1 MESITN
7 ITSISN
13 FDLIQCLLY
22 KKPTNGKYI
31 RFDRVIKN
39 RLYDYDTKLIK
50 DLKTDEYVSINESL
64 HRGVL
69 RINDSTILVDKQCV
83 YKIESVTF
91 AEQNYSLAE
100 CLKKKMISRKEC
112 ILRHPKRIYSIMDAI
127 REGVID
133 GKIITSDE
141 MQSVID
147 DYYLKYE
154 ENRKISKKSN
164 IELVNVQE
172 TTQTFIIPHE
182 VTTTSDFYNSS
193 TIESNLNKN
202 TNEFYIFDFESEYY
216 ISINDAFSRGI
227 LITEPIRIKDPSTK
241 SFISLRDAIVKGL
254 VSCEKSK
261 KKVPFK
267 DRSSFYTINRVSY
280 IIDGIYD
287 PQRINCYS
295 LQEAVKLDLFKNGMY
310 VFSKNLSHKIDDAI
324 NMHLILGRQI
334 EIDKI
339 DMFISEVLSVPP
351 VKPMRGIFVETSR
364 KNSDDSV
371 SSRNKRTHNN
381 TNKTDDYYSIGR
393 GSTLRTPDSDNGRMG
408 KIELIKDVKNG
419 TYLSLD
425 EALEAKIINF
435 NKGLFINTLT
445 TNTVDIST
453 AIERGFI
460 IMDYQAANFVNRPSF
475 ETRSRSLS
483 QRSKKTIRPTD
494 HFYTP
499 IDDTNDTEIIKVGRQ
514 FIITAVLDPV
524 NRLQLD
530 LEDAIKVGLFDI
542 ECAMYNDPR
551 ANKKLT
557 LVDAIDQGLIKIADE
572 SFQAS
577 YKLTIEEND
586 KRYYKHLKTYS
597 IRYIVHPVTK
607 QIVPLNVAVDKN
619 LVNLDNGSYFGYE
632 KVITLKEAYE
642 KCLALTVDDLDQP
655 ESKRNKYRVAFVRK
669 STTGKNMSLK
679 SALAKNWLNFG
690 RRIYIDKQTNQEIP
704 FSQAIDMDL
713 LVLLGHFEEKPT
725 NDTLKAKPISA
736 RLARKSVDSSSE
748 SFGNSLSV
756 SGLTKRH
763 AENSSNR

>member
-1 MESITN
+1 M
-7 ITSISN
+7 
-13 FDLIQCLLY
+13 IQCLLY

-39 RLYDYDTKLIK
+39 RLYDYDAKLIK

-69 RINDSTILVDKQCV
+69 RINDSTVLVDKQNV
-83 YKIESVTF
+83 YKIESVTLGDVK
-91 AEQNYSLAE
+91 YSLAE

-112 ILRHPKRIYSIMDAI
+112 ILRHPKRIYSIVDAMK
-127 REGVID
+127 EGIVE
-133 GKIITSDE
+133 GKIISGDE
-141 MQSVID
+141 MRSVID

-154 ENRKISKKSN
+154 ANKKISKKSN
-164 IELVNVQE
+164 IELIDVQE
-172 TTQTFIIPHE
+172 TAQQTYGIMPQQQQQSLHE
-182 VTTTSDFYNSS
+182 VTATSDFFNSS
-193 TIESNLNKN
+193 TIDSNLNKN
-202 TNEFYIFDFESEYY
+202 SNEFYIFDFESEYY
-216 ISINDAFSRGI
+216 ISVNEAFSRGVI
-227 LITEPIRIKDPSTK
+227 ITEPIRIKDPSTK
-241 SFISLRDAIVKGL
+241 SFVLLRDAIVRGL
-254 VSCEKSK
+254 VSCEKSR

-267 DRSSFYTINRVSY
+267 NRSSFYTINRVSY
-280 IIDGIYD
+280 IIDAIYD

-310 VFSKNLSHKIDDAI
+310 VFSKNLSHHIDDAI
-324 NMHLILGRQI
+324 SMHLILGRQV

-339 DMFISEVLSVPP
+339 DMLISEQLSVPP

-364 KNSDDSV
+364 KNSDDSI
-371 SSRNKRTHNN
+371 SSRHKRANN
-381 TNKTDDYYSIGR
+381 NNNNNMSNKTDDYYSIGR
-393 GSTLRTPDSDNGRMG
+393 GSTMRTPDSDNGKMG
-408 KIELIKDVKNG
+408 KIELIKDVKSG

-425 EALEAKIINF
+425 EALDAKIINF

-499 IDDTNDTEIIKVGRQ
+499 IDDTNDSEIIKVGRQ

-524 NRLQLD
+524 NRVQLD

-551 ANKKLT
+551 VSKKLT

-577 YKLTIEEND
+577 YKLTMEEND

-619 LVNLDNGSYFGYE
+619 LVNLDNGTYFGYE

-642 KCLALTVDDLDQP
+642 KCLALTVDDLDQS
-655 ESKRNKYRVAFVRK
+655 ESKRNNYRVAFVRK

-690 RRIYIDKQTNQEIP
+690 RRVYIDKQTNQEIP

-713 LVLLGHFEEKPT
+713 LVLLGHFEDKPT
-725 NDTLKAKPISA
+725 NETLKAKPISA

-756 SGLTKRH
+756 GGLTKRH
-763 AENSSNR
+763 TENSSNR